1 MITEPAPDTTSSAGT
16 GDHPATDRCPAT
28 TVSPIGRSGRRARQF
43 VLRTPGGALSL
54 RVRARALL
62 VGTALLLAAAAIAVV
77 NLSSGDFPIPV
88 GDVLR
93 SLIGQGDPGTDFIV
107 HELRLP
113 RALVALLVG
122 AALGAS
128 GAVFQGLTRNPLG
141 SPDFVG
147 MTVGAATGALVVILL
162 LDGSGLQVAVGAIV
176 GCVLTS
182 IAIYLLAF
190 QRGTQAFRLIL
201 MGVGVSAL
209 LEALNSYLI
218 VKGRLDEA
226 LAAQVWLI
234 GSLGGRG
241 WTEVTIVAIT
251 LAALLP
257 AVVHYGRHLN
267 MLALGDDTATLHGVR
282 VERSRAVLALASVG
296 LAAGAT
302 AAAGPIAFVALAAPQ
317 LAARLTRS
325 PGPGILPA
333 AAMGAALLAGSDWA
347 AQRVLPDND
356 IPVGVVT
363 AAIGGLYLTWL
374 LAREWRRGR

>member
-1 MITEPAPDTTSSAGT
+1 M
-16 GDHPATDRCPAT
+16 
-28 TVSPIGRSGRRARQF
+28 V
-43 VLRTPGGALSL
+43 RTPGGALSL
-54 RVRARALL
+54 RVPARALL
-62 VGTALLLAAAAIAVV
+62 VGVVLVLVGAAIAVV

-93 SLIGQGDPGTDFIV
+93 SLVGQGDPGTDFIV

-162 LDGSGLQVAVGAIV
+162 LDGSGGQVAAGAIA

-190 QRGTQAFRLIL
+190 RGGTQAFRLIL

-209 LEALNSYLI
+209 LEAFNSYLI

-234 GSLGGRG
+234 GSLSGRG
-241 WTEVTIVAIT
+241 WTEVTIVAAT
-251 LAALLP
+251 LAVLLP
-257 AVVHYGRHLN
+257 VVLHYGRHLN

-356 IPVGVVT
+356 IPAGVVT